1 MSTHDSTFR
10 AMGSE
15 VRLIVEGPACDGRDP
30 AAAAAETIA
39 FIAEFERRLSR
50 FRPTSELSRLNAD
63 PRATVPASPLML
75 DALDAAR
82 EVAELTGGLVD
93 PTLVDEIEAAGYRHS
108 REGAV
113 AARLQDALALAPG
126 RKPAGPSPTRRWELI
141 EVDHEAGVVHRPP
154 GVRID
159 SGGFGKGF
167 AADLAVE
174 GLSGFNRCVVGC
186 GGDLRVGG
194 ASADPFEVL
203 VEHPLTGERDQK
215 IVVGS
220 GGVATSG
227 LNARVW
233 KREDGGFAH
242 HLIDPSTG
250 RPAWTG
256 LVGVTALA
264 PTAVEAEARSKAA
277 LLAGPGGGA
286 EILRRHGGLI
296 VHEDGEIE
304 PIGPIRLQPNRRVV
318 IPMNAVAA

>member
-1 MSTHDSTFR
+1 MTGYDDRDGKIWMDGKLVDWRSANVHILSHALHYASSVFE
-10 AMGSE
+10 GE
-15 VRLIVEGPACDGRDP
+15 RLYNGKI
-30 AAAAAETIA
+30 
-39 FIAEFERRLSR
+39 FLSR
-50 FRPTSELSRLNAD
+50 KHSERL
-63 PRATVPASPLML
+63 RRSGELL
-75 DALDAAR
+75 DM
-82 EVAELTGGLVD
+82 EI
-93 PTLVDEIEAAGYRHS
+93 PYSVDEIEAAGYRHS

-174 GLSGFNRCVVGC
+174 GLSGFSRCVVGC

-215 IVVGS
+215 IVVGN

-227 LNARVW
+227 LNVRVW